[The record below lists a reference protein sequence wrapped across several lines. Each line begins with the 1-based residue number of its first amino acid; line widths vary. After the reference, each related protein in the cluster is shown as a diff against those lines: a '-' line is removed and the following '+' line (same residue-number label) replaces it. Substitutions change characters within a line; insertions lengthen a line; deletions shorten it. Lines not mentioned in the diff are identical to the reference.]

1 MKIKPEELYKLL
13 YKYGVEFYT
22 GVPDSTIKD
31 FCFFL
36 DSNLPKSKHIIAAN
50 EGNSI
55 GIATGYH
62 LSTGKIPLVY
72 MQNSGFGNAINPIT
86 SLADKSVF
94 SIPMLIMLGW
104 RGEPETNDA
113 IQHQKDGQIQ
123 ISLIESLGIPYT
135 ILSNNSN
142 NLEDQIDNSV
152 KLAEEQSS
160 PFFLL
165 VRRNSFEKSRHKLAY
180 PKIESDM
187 SREYAIS
194 EIIKSIENDAA
205 IISTTGKISRELYES
220 RLKQGDDNHKDFR
233 VIGSMGHA
241 SSISLGM
248 SISNEKRK
256 VYCIDGD
263 GSIIMHMGAL
273 SVIGKYGSS
282 NFRHILLNNFSH
294 DSVGGQASSSDVID
308 FSILSRSL
316 SYKSY
321 YKIAKK
327 SDFNDIFTEFISSP
341 GPSFLEI
348 VVTQG
353 SRSDLSRPNISPIDN
368 KKSFMEF
375 FGD

>member
-1 MKIKPEELYKLL
+1 MLL
-13 YKYGVEFYT
+13 YKYGIEFYT

-94 SIPMLIMLGW
+94 SIPMLIMIGW

-142 NLEDQIDNSV
+142 NLEDQIDNSI

-165 VRRNSFEKSRHKLAY
+165 VRRNSFEKSRHKLTY

-205 IISTTGKISRELYES
+205 IISTT
-220 RLKQGDDNHKDFR
+220 
-233 VIGSMGHA
+233 
-241 SSISLGM
+241 SISG
-248 SISNEKRK
+248 
-256 VYCIDGD
+256 V
-263 GSIIMHMGAL
+263 
-273 SVIGKYGSS
+273 
-282 NFRHILLNNFSH
+282 
-294 DSVGGQASSSDVID
+294 
-308 FSILSRSL
+308 
-316 SYKSY
+316 
-321 YKIAKK
+321 
-327 SDFNDIFTEFISSP
+327 
-341 GPSFLEI
+341 SFLI
-348 VVTQG
+348 
-353 SRSDLSRPNISPIDN
+353 
-368 KKSFMEF
+368 
-375 FGD
+375 